1 LRYRDFKEKIIWMG
15 MGMKLTGTRAGDLV
29 AILAQIGTTSV
40 GWAAQA
46 QPVTG
51 LYLGAGAGV
60 NFQENRGIQLVNGV
74 SFNNNISMPSQIRPA
89 QAAAAE
95 LVKESVPR
103 NVIAIQGFGETHL
116 LVPTGPGVREPQN
129 RRVEIIIR

>member
-1 LRYRDFKEKIIWMG
+1 MAV
-15 MGMKLTGTRAGDLV
+15 GMKLTGTRAGDLI
-29 AILAQIGTTSV
+29 AILVPMGATSV

-51 LYLGAGAGV
+51 LYVGAGAGV
-60 NFQENRGIQLVNGV
+60 NFQHNQEIQSVNGV
-74 SFNNNISMPSQIRPA
+74 SLNNNVSLPSQIRRA
-89 QAAAAE
+89 QTVAAE
-95 LVKESVPR
+95 LVKDSVPR